1 MGSEVHIT
9 EAGRRLS
16 VSAGLLRRLERE
28 AKIPC
33 ARRDHFGARVYS
45 EVDLALLRAIGV
57 GRRPSRLRR
66 VEDVLGVLE

>member
-1 MGSEVHIT
+1 MGGVIHIT
-9 EAGRRLS
+9 EAGRQLG

-28 AKIPC
+28 AKIPP
-33 ARRDHFGARVYS
+33 ARRDRFGARVYS

-57 GRRPSRLRR
+57 GQGLSRLRR